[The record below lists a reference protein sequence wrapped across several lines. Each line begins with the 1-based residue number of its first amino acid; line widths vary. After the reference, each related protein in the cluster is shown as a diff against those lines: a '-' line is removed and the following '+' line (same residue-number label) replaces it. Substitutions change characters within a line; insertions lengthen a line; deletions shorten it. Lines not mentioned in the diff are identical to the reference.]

1 MRRMALLVAV
11 VSSMFCVAQQQEV
24 PIVPQSTP
32 AVVTIE
38 PPKPVQ
44 ATPPAT
50 EATPPATE
58 ATPPT
63 PPKAAQAPCKP
74 KPEKSAHKAK
84 FPTSSGHEPI

>member
-50 EATPPATE
+50 EATPP
-58 ATPPT
+58 T

-74 KPEKSAHKAK
+74 KPEKSARKAK